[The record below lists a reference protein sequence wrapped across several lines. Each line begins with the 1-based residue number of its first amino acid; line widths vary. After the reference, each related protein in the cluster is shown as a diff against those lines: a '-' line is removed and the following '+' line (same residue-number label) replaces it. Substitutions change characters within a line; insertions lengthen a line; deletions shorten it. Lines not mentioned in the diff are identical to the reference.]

1 MAETNCIFNATVEQ
15 LIQLKDMRY
24 KELESKYF
32 EILSCERE
40 LKDIENTL
48 YLETNFK
55 ELGLTN
61 EKMRNAYVQ
70 DQTLEHRFKLDMAKY
85 ELKQQEHALIILNDL
100 IQLRL
105 QEVKKE

>member
-1 MAETNCIFNATVEQ
+1 MTTNCIFNATVEQ

-24 KELESKYF
+24 KEIESKYF
-32 EILSCERE
+32 EL
-40 LKDIENTL
+40 ENTL

-61 EKMRNAYVQ
+61 EKMRNAFVA
-70 DQTLEHRFKLDMAKY
+70 DNTHELKFKLDMAKY
-85 ELKQQEHALIILNDL
+85 ELKQQEHDLIILNDL

>member
-1 MAETNCIFNATVEQ
+1 MTTNCIFNATVEQ

-24 KELESKYF
+24 KEIESKYF
-32 EILSCERE
+32 ELLSCERE
-40 LKDIENTL
+40 LKSTENTL

-61 EKMRNAYVQ
+61 EKMRNAFVA
-70 DQTLEHRFKLDMAKY
+70 DNTNELKFKLDIAKY
-85 ELKQQEHALIILNDL
+85 ELKQQEHDLIILNDL